1 MSDLDLNAC
10 KLFGEALRYPT
21 PGLNDRVDAG
31 APAVKDQEARRALS
45 QFAAATKILSIGE
58 WEELY
63 TRTFDLNPAVAPYL
77 GYQIWGDGYPRGT
90 LMSNL
95 NRAYHAQGMDDLSEL
110 PDHIS
115 LVLRYLGTSAEV
127 PPDLAEVFVPAAQKM
142 VAVLSKADG
151 DNPYLSLLKAICAT
165 VAIQIQPAG

>member
-1 MSDLDLNAC
+1 MKDLDLNAC

-21 PGLNDRVDAG
+21 PGLNDRLGGEAS
-31 APAVKDQEARRALS
+31 AVKDPEARKALS
-45 QFAAATKILSIGE
+45 QFAEATKKLSIGE

-63 TRTFDLNPAVAPYL
+63 TRTFDLNPAVAPYI
-77 GYQIWGDGYPRGT
+77 GYQIWGDGYPRGA

-115 LVLRYLGTSAEV
+115 LVLRYLGTGAEV
-127 PPDLAEVFVPAAQKM
+127 PPDLGEVFVPATQKM
-142 VAVLSKADG
+142 VAVLSKADV

-165 VAIQIQPAG
+165 IALQTQPAG